1 MGGFLISE
9 KISRVDARIKWWTPI
24 NHLTK
29 FQGEHLGQSI
39 QGWTKQNIWKTT
51 FKKFEGIWSAKADHI
66 TFSFF
71 KGCLPQILLSPLLNT
86 MVC

>member
-66 TFSFF
+66 
-71 KGCLPQILLSPLLNT
+71 PLVFLKA
-86 MVC
+86 VFHRFYLVHS